1 MKYILI
7 VLLNLLAAVAYA
19 DIVVIANANVELTQ
33 ADVKDVFMGEKQSAG
48 SVKLSI
54 VDNKSIQDNFLS
66 KVLGVDKVKYNATW
80 AKKSFQDGI
89 AAPKVKGSD
98 SDVIDFVK
106 STPGGIGYVS
116 APGDAKVIGKF

>member
-1 MKYILI
+1 M
-7 VLLNLLAAVAYA
+7 
-19 DIVVIANANVELTQ
+19 
-33 ADVKDVFMGEKQSAG
+33 
-48 SVKLSI
+48 
-54 VDNKSIQDNFLS
+54 
-66 KVLGVDKVKYNATW
+66 KYNATW

-98 SDVIDFVK
+98 SDVVDFVK